1 MTMTRLRPAA
11 VVIAPAV
18 LFVGFAYHPY
28 VSNATDAEAIASAV
42 VADTTRWG
50 LAHLAIGVGYALMVL
65 AFLAIRSYV
74 REGGEERWSSVA
86 LPLAAVG
93 SALFA
98 ILPGMEFAPLAAA
111 ETGGDVEGAQ
121 EELMPWFIP
130 ILLMGAIT
138 FTIGVLCFA
147 MAIVRS
153 GVLTRRGAAAR
164 RRRTRRHGSRTFR
177 TSRCCSDSDRSGR
190 DHRALAIGACDLEA
204 SDGDSVARF
213 PAGLSSAR
221 SPRARPRQTRRDL
234 RNVL

>member
-1 MTMTRLRPAA
+1 M
-11 VVIAPAV
+11 
-18 LFVGFAYHPY
+18 
-28 VSNATDAEAIASAV
+28 
-42 VADTTRWG
+42 
-50 LAHLAIGVGYALMVL
+50 
-65 AFLAIRSYV
+65 
-74 REGGEERWSSVA
+74 A

-153 GVLTRRGAAAR
+153 GVLTRRVQRLVVGGLVVMA
-164 RRRTRRHGSRTFR
+164 
-177 TSRCCSDSDRSGR
+177 
-190 DHRALAIGACDLEA
+190 
-204 SDGDSVARF
+204 VARF
-213 PAGLSSAR
+213 VPLGAAQIVIGVAAIVALWPLAH
-221 SPRARPRQTRRDL
+221 AMWKRPTVTQ
-234 RNVL
+234 

>member
-1 MTMTRLRPAA
+1 MSMTRLRPAA
-11 VVIAPAV
+11 VVVAPAV

-28 VSNATDAEAIASAV
+28 VSNATDDEAIASAV
-42 VADTTRWG
+42 IADTTRWG

-65 AFLAIRSYV
+65 AFLAIRSYL

-153 GVLTRRGAAAR
+153 GVLTTQMQRLVVGGLVVMA
-164 RRRTRRHGSRTFR
+164 
-177 TSRCCSDSDRSGR
+177 
-190 DHRALAIGACDLEA
+190 
-204 SDGDSVARF
+204 VARF
-213 PAGLSSAR
+213 VPLGAAQIVIGVAAIVALWPLAY
-221 SPRARPRQTRRDL
+221 AIWKRPTVTQ
-234 RNVL
+234 

>member
-1 MTMTRLRPAA
+1 MTMTRLRPAP

-65 AFLAIRSYV
+65 AFLAIRSYL

-153 GVLTRRGAAAR
+153 GVLTRQVQRLVVG
-164 RRRTRRHGSRTFR
+164 G
-177 TSRCCSDSDRSGR
+177 
-190 DHRALAIGACDLEA
+190 LAVMA
-204 SDGDSVARF
+204 VARF
-213 PAGLSSAR
+213 VPLGAAQIVIGVAAIVALWPLAYAMWRRPKVESVDAFPA
-221 SPRARPRQTRRDL
+221 D
-234 RNVL
+234 